1 MPIGKSVKGQA
12 MSKASD
18 RQKTD
23 SGDNHAFQA
32 DTAKLLHLLIHSV
45 YSDKDIFLRELVS
58 NAADA
63 CDKLRY
69 QAIAK
74 PDLLAG
80 DPDFKITV
88 TLDTANKVIS
98 VADNGIGMGKTG
110 LISDLGTIARS
121 GTRAFVDKLKDA
133 KDGTGLIGQF
143 GVGFYSAFMVAHTIE
158 VFSAAAGSKT
168 VWCWRSDGAESFSV
182 SAVKKSDDLWRAR
195 GTEVRLHISD
205 EGKDYLDAF
214 RLRTILQ
221 TYSSHIPF
229 PVFLVEVKDGVQS
242 EPEQVGDATAIW
254 MRSKSQVKAE
264 EYREF
269 YGQVSGQFEDP
280 LATIH
285 YRAEGRQEYSVL
297 AFLPTSQPFDLFDPA
312 RKSRMKLYVR
322 RVFITE
328 EADILPPYLRFVRGI
343 IDSEDLP
350 LNISREML
358 QENPLLKAIGSGIA
372 KRVLGEIKKI
382 ADKEPEKYETFWT
395 AFGAVLKEGLY
406 EDPSKRDDLFEL
418 TRFRTSS
425 SDDAWRSLKDYI
437 ADMRDNQ
444 TAIYYMTGTDAARL
458 ASSPQLEGY
467 RARGIE
473 VLLLSDPVD
482 SFWVATALGFD
493 GKPFKSVTQGAADLD
508 QIKPVADGDK
518 GEKSSA
524 PGLAIL
530 LTRFKEILGDTVAE
544 VAESSRLTDS
554 VSCLVAPAD
563 GPDRSLEKILARQSG
578 EEVGTAPILEINPTH
593 PLIRDLASK
602 ADQSGGVGA
611 DLMEDMAWLLFD
623 QARIAD
629 GEAPHDPAEF
639 SRRFSRRIAENL

>member
-1 MPIGKSVKGQA
+1 
-12 MSKASD
+12 MSKKSD
-18 RQKTD
+18 TQKAD
-23 SGDNHAFQA
+23 SGDNHTFQA

-88 TLDTANKVIS
+88 TLDSANKLIS
-98 VADNGIGMGKTG
+98 VADNGIGMGKAD
-110 LISDLGTIARS
+110 LIANLGTIARS

-168 VWCWRSDGAESFSV
+168 VLCWRSDGAESFSV
-182 SAVKKSDDLWRAR
+182 SSVKKSDGHWRSR
-195 GTEVRLHISD
+195 GTEVLLHVSD
-205 EGKDYLDAF
+205 EGTDYLDAF
-214 RLRTILQ
+214 RLRGILQ

-229 PVFLVEVKDGVQS
+229 PVFLVEIKDGEPG
-242 EPEQVGDATAIW
+242 EPEQIGDATAIW
-254 MRSKSQVKAE
+254 MRPKSKVKE
-264 EYREF
+264 SEYKEF

-297 AFLPTSQPFDLFDPA
+297 AFLPSSQPFDLFDPA

-328 EADILPPYLRFVRGI
+328 DADILPPYLRFVRGI

-358 QENPLLKAIGSGIA
+358 QENPLLKTIGSGIA

-382 ADKEPEKYETFWT
+382 AEKEPEKYETFWT

-406 EDPSKRDDLFEL
+406 EDPTRRDDLFEL
-418 TRFRTSS
+418 ARFRTSS
-425 SDDAWRSLKDYI
+425 SGDATRSLKDYV
-437 ADMRDNQ
+437 ADMKDNQ
-444 TAIYYMTGTDAARL
+444 TAVYYMTGTDAGRL
-458 ASSPQLEGY
+458 TSSPQLEGY

-508 QIKPVADGDK
+508 DIEATDKDGKSEKP
-518 GEKSSA
+518 SA
-524 PGLAIL
+524 PGLAKL
-530 LTRFKEILGDTVAE
+530 LTRFKEILGETVAE
-544 VAESSRLTDS
+544 VAESNRLTDS
-554 VSCLVAPAD
+554 VSCLVAPTD

-578 EEVGTAPILEINPTH
+578 EDTSTAPILEINPGH
-593 PLIRDLASK
+593 PLIRDLAEK
-602 ADQSGGVGA
+602 ADKSDGVGV

>member
-1 MPIGKSVKGQA
+1 
-12 MSKASD
+12 MSKAND
-18 RQKTD
+18 KQNTGAGD
-23 SGDNHAFQA
+23 SHAFQA

-74 PDLLAG
+74 PELLAD
-80 DPDFKITV
+80 DPDFRITV
-88 TLDTANKVIS
+88 TLDAANKLIS
-98 VADNGIGMGKTG
+98 VADNGVGMGKTD
-110 LISDLGTIARS
+110 LIANLGTIARS

-158 VFSAAAGSKT
+158 VFSAAAGSKP
-168 VWCWRSDGAESFSV
+168 VWCWRSEGAESFSI
-182 SAVKKSDDLWRAR
+182 SSVKKSDDHWRPR
-195 GTEVRLHISD
+195 GTEVLLHISD
-205 EGKDYLDAF
+205 DGKDYLDAF
-214 RLRTILQ
+214 RLRGILQ

-229 PVFLVEVKDGVQS
+229 PVFIVEVKDGEQG
-242 EPEQVGDATAIW
+242 EPEQIGDATAIW
-254 MRSKSQVKAE
+254 MRPKSKVKEAE
-264 EYREF
+264 YKEF

-358 QENPLLKAIGSGIA
+358 QENPLLKAIGTGVA
-372 KRVLGEIKKI
+372 KRVLSEIRKI
-382 ADKEPEKYETFWT
+382 ADKDPEKYETFWT

-406 EDPSKRDDLFEL
+406 EDPAKRDDLFEL
-418 TRFRTSS
+418 ARFRTSS
-425 SDDAWRSLKDYI
+425 SGEAWRSLKEYV
-437 ADMRDNQ
+437 ADMKDNQ
-444 TAIYYMTGTDAARL
+444 TAIYYMTGTDAGRL

-508 QIKPVADGDK
+508 EIEVADKDDK
-518 GEKSSA
+518 SEKPSA
-524 PGLAIL
+524 PGLAKL
-530 LTRFKEILGDTVAE
+530 LTKFKEILGDTVAE
-544 VAESSRLTDS
+544 VAESNRLTDS
-554 VSCLVAPAD
+554 VSCLVAPMD

-578 EEVGTAPILEINPTH
+578 EDTSTAPILEINPTH
-593 PLIRDLASK
+593 PLIRDLAEK
-602 ADQSGGVGA
+602 AEQSDGVGA
-611 DLMEDMAWLLFD
+611 YLMEDMAWLLFD

-629 GEAPHDPAEF
+629 GEAPYDPAEF

>member
-1 MPIGKSVKGQA
+1 MPIGKSVKRQA
-12 MSKASD
+12 MSKTNEK
-18 RQKTD
+18 QNTGTD
-23 SGDNHAFQA
+23 DSHAFQA

-80 DPDFKITV
+80 DPDFRITV
-88 TLDTANKVIS
+88 TLDSANKLIS
-98 VADNGIGMGKTG
+98 VADNGIGMGKAE
-110 LISDLGTIARS
+110 LISNLGTIARS
-121 GTRAFVDKLKDA
+121 GTRAFVDKLKEA

-143 GVGFYSAFMVAHTIE
+143 GVGFYSAFMVAHGID
-158 VFSAAAGSKT
+158 VFSAAAGSKS
-168 VWCWRSDGAESFSV
+168 VWCWRSDGAESFSI
-182 SAVKKSDDLWRAR
+182 SSVKKSDDHWRPR

-205 EGKDYLDAF
+205 DGKDYLDAF

-229 PVFLVEVKDGVQS
+229 PVFLIEVKDG
-242 EPEQVGDATAIW
+242 EAGDPEQIGDATAIW
-254 MRSKSQVKAE
+254 MRSKSDVKE
-264 EYREF
+264 SEYKEF

-358 QENPLLKAIGSGIA
+358 QENPLLAAIGSGIA
-372 KRVLGEIKKI
+372 KRVLGEIRKI

-406 EDPSKRDDLFEL
+406 EDPAKRDDLFEL
-418 TRFRTSS
+418 ARFRTSLS
-425 SDDAWRSLKDYI
+425 GEAWRSLKDYV
-437 ADMRDNQ
+437 ADMQDKQ
-444 TAIYYMTGTDAARL
+444 TAIYYMTGTDAGRL

-508 QIKPVADGDK
+508 EIAVTED
-518 GEKSSA
+518 GEKSEKPSA

-544 VAESSRLTDS
+544 VAQSNRLTDS
-554 VSCLVAPAD
+554 VSCLVAPMD

-578 EEVGTAPILEINPTH
+578 EDTSTAPILEINPAH
-593 PLIRDLASK
+593 PLIRDLAAK
-602 ADQSGGVGA
+602 AEKKDDVGA